1 MADLHPPRVVV
12 ERAANPPQRHAPWV
26 LHPVDDT
33 GRPLGP
39 PIEAADGAG
48 LAIAID
54 RLERAWSPRWVW
66 PATAAIYPTVVAAG
80 VRVGRCHDLAHTEL
94 LLLAHEGR
102 WGELDDAWHVL
113 ALAHGAEPES
123 QPTLL
128 DGLEEPPPH
137 DAAPHGAS
145 ALDRHRDQLTRVA
158 SARERHGGFALLT
171 AAESAGALAA
181 VEMGIAGLPWDGAA
195 HDAILTELLGPRPAA
210 GRPAL
215 LQALAVEL
223 ASALD
228 DDRLNPDSPADLL
241 RSLRRAGLAVNSTR
255 RHELAR
261 HDHPVV
267 PLVRRYKELARLWT
281 ANGWAWHDAW
291 VREGRFHPEYVPAG
305 VVSGRWATRG
315 GGALQIPKAV
325 RAAVRAPSGR
335 ALIVA
340 DAGQLEPRVLA
351 ALSGD
356 AGMIAATR
364 AGDLYAELAAQAL
377 GRPEARSEA
386 KIALLSAMY
395 GGGTGS
401 PALAA
406 LRRRFGRALAVLE
419 DAARRGEDGGS
430 VTSVLGRVCPP
441 APSSW
446 LDGLGETAAG
456 ARTRARGRFTRNFVV
471 QASAADWAAV
481 LIAGLRRRL
490 AELDPT
496 PDDAGSGSDD
506 AWPAQLVFFQHDE
519 VIVECRAAQAE
530 AVVHA
535 VREAGE
541 EATRLVLGRTGV
553 TIPLDAAV
561 VDTYADKG

>member
-1 MADLHPPRVVV
+1 MTALHPPRVVV
-12 ERAANPPQRHAPWV
+12 ERAAHPEHGAPWV
-26 LHPVDDT
+26 LHSVDDA
-33 GRPLGP
+33 GGPLGP

-48 LAIAID
+48 LAIAVE

-66 PATAAIYPTVVAAG
+66 AATAAVYPAIVAAG
-80 VRVGRCHDLAHTEL
+80 VRVSRCHDLEHTEV
-94 LLLAHEGR
+94 LLLAHEAR
-102 WGELDDAWHVL
+102 WDELDAAWQVL
-113 ALAHGAEPES
+113 AAAHGAPPGSEAEP

-128 DGLEEPPPH
+128 DDL
-137 DAAPHGAS
+137 DAVDRVRSGPAPGRTSPLA
-145 ALDRHRDQLTRVA
+145 RHRDQL
-158 SARERHGGFALLT
+158 ARLAMARSRHGGFALLS

-181 VEMGIAGLPWDGAA
+181 VEMSAAGLPWDGAA
-195 HDAILTELLGPRPAA
+195 HDAILTEVLGPRPAA

-215 LQALAVEL
+215 LQAVATEL
-223 ASALD
+223 AEALD

-241 RSLRRAGLAVNSTR
+241 RSLRRAGLAVTSTN

-281 ANGWAWHDAW
+281 ANGWAWRDAW

-305 VVSGRWATRG
+305 VISGRWATRG

-356 AGMIAATR
+356 PGMIAATR
-364 AGDLYAELAAQAL
+364 AGDLYAELAARAL
-377 GRPEARSEA
+377 GRPDARAEA
-386 KIALLSAMY
+386 KAALLSAMY

-406 LRRRFGRALAVLE
+406 LHRRFGRALAVLE
-419 DAARRGEDGGS
+419 DAARRGEDGAS

-441 APSSW
+441 APTGW
-446 LDGLGETAAG
+446 LDGLNETAAG

-490 AELDPT
+490 AELDLGP
-496 PDDAGSGSDD
+496 DD
-506 AWPAQLVFFQHDE
+506 AWPPQLVFFQHDE
-519 VIVECRAAQAE
+519 VIVECLADQAE
-530 AVVHA
+530 AVAAA
-535 VREAGE
+535 VRAAGD
-541 EATRLVLGRTGV
+541 EATRLVLGPTGV

-561 VDTYADKG
+561 VETYADKG

>member
-1 MADLHPPRVVV
+1 MAAAHPPRVVV
-12 ERAANPPQRHAPWV
+12 ERVADQAPHPAPWL
-26 LHPVDDT
+26 LHPVDDA
-33 GRPLGP
+33 GRPLGSP
-39 PIEAADGAG
+39 VEAADGKG
-48 LAIAID
+48 LAIAVD

-66 PATAAIYPTVVAAG
+66 PVTATIYPPVLAAG

-102 WGELDDAWHVL
+102 WSELDAAWQAL
-113 ALAHGAEPES
+113 ATAHGAAPES

-128 DGLEEPPPH
+128 DGLEEPSPS
-137 DAAPHGAS
+137 DALDPGTS

-158 SARERHGGFALLT
+158 AARQRHGGFALLT
-171 AAESAGALAA
+171 AAESAGALTA
-181 VEMGIAGLPWDGAA
+181 VEMGAAGLPWDGAA
-195 HDAILTELLGPRPAA
+195 HDAILTELLGPRPTA
-210 GRPAL
+210 GRPAQL
-215 LQALAVEL
+215 AALAAEL
-223 ASALD
+223 ATVLD

-241 RSLRRAGLAVNSTR
+241 RSLRRAGLAVSSTS

-291 VREGRFHPEYVPAG
+291 VRDGRFHPEYVPAG

-315 GGALQIPKAV
+315 GGALQIPKGV

-377 GRPEARSEA
+377 GRPEARAEA

-406 LRRRFGRALAVLE
+406 LRRRFGRALTVLE
-419 DAARRGEDGGS
+419 DAARRGEDGAS

-441 APSSW
+441 AASGW
-446 LDGLGETAAG
+446 LDGLSETAAG

-490 AELDPT
+490 AELDPGHD
-496 PDDAGSGSDD
+496 PDTDD

-519 VIVECRAAQAE
+519 VIVECVAAQAD
-530 AVVHA
+530 AVVEA
-535 VREAGE
+535 VREAGQ
-541 EATRLVLGRTGV
+541 EATRLVLGQTGV

-561 VDTYADKG
+561 VETYADKG